1 MGRPPSFKVVRGAAD
16 ALAKEWCSQQPNVT
30 LISVPVN
37 WGDLSH
43 PDALICTRAD
53 GSKYDSNGS
62 LPNFDS
68 EKNDRACRIDER
80 HARLDRLPALYPRI
94 VLRGLVDSGQVR
106 PHPTVL

>member
-16 ALAKEWCSQQPNVT
+16 ALAKEWCYQQPNVT

-53 GSKYDSNGS
+53 GSKYDANGS

-68 EKNDRACRIDER
+68 EKNDRACSQTLTTR
-80 HARLDRLPALYPRI
+80 
-94 VLRGLVDSGQVR
+94 RGSLASAAIAGS
-106 PHPTVL
+106 